1 MFGPGTTTLIVLNEE
16 MNDIMEIVKSIKES
30 NLLIKGVSET
40 IENKAKTKQNKK
52 EDFFKC
58 Y

>member
-30 NLLIKGVSET
+30 DLLIKGVSET

-52 EDFFKC
+52 EDFF
-58 Y
+58 